1 MLGSHIAEIGRS
13 VLIKISEEI
22 RMNRTRFVISLLAV
36 LLVQSHALAQS
47 SEVPKFE
54 LAAEFTTL
62 ERDAFFESRTE
73 PGLGGRFTYNLNKV
87 VSFETAAYFFPKTCF
102 SCRTSGNIT
111 EVVGG
116 LKVGKRF
123 EKWGVFAK
131 GRPGIASF
139 SRGEFN
145 FIAAP
150 GPSSFPFQMELHRV
164 NAFAAD
170 VGGVVEFYPSQRI
183 VTRFDAGDTI
193 IHFGRRT
200 FNTLLID
207 STGGVSLFPITTR
220 ARTEHSFQF
229 VASVGFRF

>member
-1 MLGSHIAEIGRS
+1 
-13 VLIKISEEI
+13 
-22 RMNRTRFVISLLAV
+22 MNRTRFVITLLGV
-36 LLVQSHALAQS
+36 LLVQSQVLAQS
-47 SEVPKFE
+47 SEVPKYE
-54 LAAEFTTL
+54 VAAEFTTL
-62 ERDAFFESRTE
+62 ERDAFFETRTE
-73 PGLGGRFTYNLNKV
+73 PGVGGRFTYNLNKV
-87 VSFETAAYFFPKTCF
+87 VSFESAAYFFPRTCF
-102 SCRTSGNIT
+102 SCRDEGNVT

-131 GRPGIASF
+131 GRPGVASF

-150 GPSSFPFQMELHRV
+150 GSSDFQLVMKRV

-170 VGGVVEFYPSQRI
+170 VGGVVEFYPSRHI

-200 FNTLLID
+200 FN
-207 STGGVSLFPITTR
+207 SLAFNPTTNTTSISPITTR

-229 VASVGFRF
+229 VASVSFRF